1 MSKDRKNLCLS
12 REIVAQ
18 METLRAAE
26 VRSFSTMGEILIREA
41 LANRRLMAQSN
52 NQGG

>member
-12 REIVAQ
+12 RDIVTQ
-18 METLRAAE
+18 MEALRLVE

-41 LANRRLMAQSN
+41 LANRRILKQKAA
-52 NQGG
+52 